1 MNPAIAVLLF
11 TGAALGLAIGLLVLS
26 HLVGPRSVRQN
37 KLQPYECGA
46 PVLDDVRR
54 PFKVHYYVVAVLFL
68 LFDLEIAFFI
78 PWVMVYKPMGLAVL
92 VAMLIFT
99 APIVLGLVY
108 EWRRGALEWD

>member
-1 MNPAIAVLLF
+1 MNPALAVLIF
-11 TGAALGLAIGLLVLS
+11 IVASVGLAAGLLVAS
-26 HLVGPRSVRQN
+26 HLLGPRSVRQG
-37 KLQPYECGA
+37 KLQPYECGM

-78 PWVMVYKPMGLAVL
+78 PWVLVYKPMGAAVL

-99 APIVLGLVY
+99 APIVLGLIY